1 MNPPVSSLVV
11 VTVAI
16 LLNVSTSVAEPCP
29 SDADAVGFVTAF
41 PAVRYVSSPNV
52 SGDPIIIVG
61 TIMLLNA
68 NCCFFS
74 VFVLKS

>member
-1 MNPPVSSLVV
+1 MNPPVSAVVV
-11 VTVAI
+11 VTLAI
-16 LLNVSTSVAEPCP
+16 LLNALTVVAEPSP
-29 SDADAVGFVTAF
+29 SDADAVEPF

-61 TIMLLNA
+61 TIPLPIT